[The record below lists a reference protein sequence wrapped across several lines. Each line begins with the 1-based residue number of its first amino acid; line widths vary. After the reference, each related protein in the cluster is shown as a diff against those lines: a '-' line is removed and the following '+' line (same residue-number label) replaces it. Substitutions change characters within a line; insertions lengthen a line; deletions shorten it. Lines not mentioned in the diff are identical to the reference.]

1 MVHVCI
7 FDILVKHRYI
17 FFTMFRM
24 FPTRGLLFVPKLTLA
39 RSVLGLPNS
48 PIVFGGLSTGLYPKF
63 GKFPML

>member
-24 FPTRGLLFVPKLTLA
+24 FPLLLA
-39 RSVLGLPNS
+39 VYYLFLN
-48 PIVFGGLSTGLYPKF
+48 LHWLDLY
-63 GKFPML
+63 